1 MKSDMRNIR
10 KVKRD
15 QEPGGCNK
23 KNKTREKSRR
33 LMPKMETAA
42 FKIVL

>member
-10 KVKRD
+10 KVKRG
-15 QEPGGCNK
+15 QETGGCNK
-23 KNKTREKSRR
+23 KNKTREKRRR
-33 LMPKMETAA
+33 LMPKMGIAA